1 MGVNVLLFVVVQI
14 GLEPWRRSRLV
25 KGFEQKVQ
33 EAFDQIQKERDST
46 SIAIVSS
53 VKDKEGEDVMEI
65 VEIKPTQEQVG
76 GQGEMEMATV
86 EEVIEDEIDSQI
98 LGEMENEIEYIP
110 DKKDLLIGAAGGAVL
125 GALVTALGTWIL
137 SR

>member
-86 EEVIEDEIDSQI
+86 EEVIEDEIDNQI

>member
-46 SIAIVSS
+46 SIAIVGS
-53 VKDKEGEDVMEI
+53 VKEKDGEDVMEM

-76 GQGEMEMATV
+76 GQGEMAIATV

-98 LGEMENEIEYIP
+98 LGEMENKIEYIP